1 MQAAPFDVQSIIA
14 RLVATVP
21 VLRKVAGA
29 ADFATVTK
37 LADFVPPCAYVLLA
51 REKAEANKPGN
62 VSPGAQ
68 VRVRQRAI
76 VTFGVVIAVRNYRQQ
91 LGAQSADTLQS
102 IVGAVRQSLI
112 GYFQE
117 YRTLLAALIQR
128 GCDQGEFRPVDAEQT
143 AIAFIALLE
152 GVTLLWAVE
161 PDGFDVAA
169 QARAAVRL
177 LLAGI
182 VASDSGPPPG

>member
-14 RLVATVP
+14 RLVATMP

-29 ADFATVTK
+29 ADYATVTK

-51 REKAEANKPGN
+51 REKAEANQPGN

-112 GYFQE
+112 GWAPEVDGGSPCMLQQGGLSDYDGAT
-117 YRTLLAALIQR
+117 TLWT
-128 GCDQGEFRPVDAEQT
+128 EVYQT
-143 AIAFIALLE
+143 QHFI
-152 GVTLLWAVE
+152 GVN
-161 PDGFDVAA
+161 P
-169 QARAAVRL
+169 
-177 LLAGI
+177 
-182 VASDSGPPPG
+182 S